1 MWLGVAAAFSG
12 ILYALAK
19 FTTAFWLRRLREAIL
34 QSQPEVTRNDQRL
47 TQLAE
52 RLGVQQS
59 RQRTL
64 ARETGELRAVTDR
77 LYVRLAAMLP
87 QAVLPELE
95 RCRDLHA
102 EPAMREFRL
111 LQDLALVE
119 EVNRALVPLSLLLL
133 LPAEGDEEGK
143 AMLVG
148 RLTQL
153 LADET
158 VPHKGPDEGVYTCF
172 FPRPD
177 AALDLLRRLTAGA
190 PPHQADK
197 LRAALHAGLAIPDE
211 TGEIHQLLARNLL
224 QARRLLERA
233 LPGTVLMNAEAV
245 QPLAGRD
252 KIAPFEPDPRF
263 YVLTWVEP
271 AGRRD
276 AEEVAA

>member
-12 ILYALAK
+12 IFYALAK
-19 FTTAFWLRRLREAIL
+19 FATAFWLRRLREAIL
-34 QSQPEVTRNDQRL
+34 QSQHEVTRNDQRL

-87 QAVLPELE
+87 QSLLAELE

-102 EPAMREFRL
+102 EPATREFRL

-119 EVNRALVPLSLLLL
+119 EVNRALGPLSLLLL

-153 LADET
+153 LADEA

-177 AALDLLRRLTAGA
+177 GALDLLHRLTAGA
-190 PPHQADK
+190 PPHQADG

-211 TGEIHQLLARNLL
+211 TGEIHQILARNLL
-224 QARRLLERA
+224 RARRLLERA

-245 QPLAGRD
+245 QPLAARD
-252 KIAPFEPDPRF
+252 GIESFEPDPRF
-263 YVLTWVEP
+263 YVFTWVEP
-271 AGRRD
+271 DELRD
-276 AEEVAA
+276 AEVIAA